1 MQADLEVLRNL
12 RIARVTA
19 DKTHSVRLVDIPQPF
34 RAEFRAWMF
43 LGRRPGI
50 EGEGWWPPFSCC
62 CRHASPSVQAIP
74 DSARSGSDW
83 PGSGGDGMVHHA
95 KPVKLTL

>member
-74 DSARSGSDW
+74 DSARSGSD
-83 PGSGGDGMVHHA
+83 
-95 KPVKLTL
+95 